1 MISLLPSS
9 RPTPLTTPPRST
21 DIWLQGIAI
30 IMPAVAN
37 EPGWRPYPHVR
48 MATFALYCGL
58 IVGSTFWGVSADL
71 IGRRPA
77 WNATLI
83 LGAVFG
89 IA

>member
-1 MISLLPSS
+1 
-9 RPTPLTTPPRST
+9 
-21 DIWLQGIAI
+21 
-30 IMPAVAN
+30 MPAVAN
-37 EPGWRPYPHVR
+37 ETGWRPYPHVR

-77 WNATLI
+77 WNATLVV
-83 LGAVFG
+83 GAVFG